1 MKIIFRSFDVLSNM
15 YDEIIKLQES
25 KEISYV
31 LIKGFDSSSIIMEI
45 LINNEAIKEDN
56 LINVL
61 PLGIYAIISTN
72 KLEMYFD

>member
-1 MKIIFRSFDVLSNM
+1 M